1 MLKQIEGSL
10 GVAEAVA
17 LCRPGVVCAYP
28 ISPQTHIVE
37 NVGKLVKE
45 GKLENCEFINCESEF
60 SAMSISIGGSAGGA
74 RTYTATA
81 SQGLLFMAEG
91 IYNASGLGLPIV
103 MTVAS
108 RAIGAPINIWNDH
121 SDSLSQRDSGWLQLF
136 CESNQDAV
144 DTHIMAFKIAEKVGL
159 PVMVLMDG
167 YVLTHAFE
175 RIDVPLQQEVDEFL
189 PDYEPTEF
197 LDPKEPI
204 SMGAMVGPEAFTE
217 VRLLQQRK
225 MCKALNVIDEVTK
238 EFRAKF
244 GRQSGGLVE
253 CYNCEDADVKIVM
266 AGSSVGT
273 AKDEIDRLT
282 KEGYKVGIISLK
294 SFRPFPYEAIR
305 EAIGETKNV
314 VVVER
319 AFSFGARGIIGPE
332 VARAVEGT
340 GCEVHSVIAGLG
352 GRAILGST
360 VKRIADLALN
370 HELKDE
376 LTWVDVDARVLNN
389 YLKDSEGVTF
399 AEGPISDSDIHRSVQ
414 TGCCCGKNTCA

>member
-10 GVAEAVA
+10 GIAEAVA

-45 GKLENCEFINCESEF
+45 GKLKQCEFINCESEF
-60 SAMSISIGGSAGGA
+60 SALSISIGASAGGV

-81 SQGLLFMAEG
+81 SQGLLFMAEAV
-91 IYNASGLGLPIV
+91 YNASGLGLPIV

-144 DTHIMAFKIAEKVGL
+144 DTHIMAFKIAEQVGL

-167 YVLTHAFE
+167 FVLTHAFE
-175 RIDVPLQQEVDEFL
+175 RLDIPSQEQIDSFL
-189 PDYEPTEF
+189 PEYQPKEY

-225 MCKALNVIDEVTK
+225 MYKALQVIEDVTK
-238 EFRAKF
+238 EYRALT
-244 GRQSGGLVE
+244 GRNSGGLLD
-253 CYNCEDADVKIVM
+253 CYNCENADVKLII

-273 AKDEIDRLT
+273 AKDEIDKLT
-282 KEGYKVGIISLK
+282 KQGYKVGIISLK
-294 SFRPFPYEAIR
+294 AFRPFPYDALR
-305 EAIGETKNV
+305 AAIGDTKKV
-314 VVVER
+314 AVLER
-319 AFSFGARGIIGPE
+319 AFSFGARGIIAPE
-332 VARAVEGT
+332 VERAMRGT
-340 GCEVHSVIAGLG
+340 GCEIHTAIAGLG

-360 VKRIADLALN
+360 IKRIADMALN
-370 HELKDE
+370 DQFTDE
-376 LTWVDVDARVLNN
+376 VTWVDVDAKMLNS
-389 YLKDSEGVTF
+389 YLKDSENVTF
-399 AEGPISDSDIHRSVQ
+399 AEGPISDSAIIDSVK
-414 TGCCCGKNTCA
+414 GKA

>member
-10 GVAEAVA
+10 GIAEAVA
-17 LCRPGVVCAYP
+17 LCRPGAVCAYP

-37 NVGKLVKE
+37 NVGKFVKE
-45 GKLENCEFINCESEF
+45 GKLQNCEFINCESEF
-60 SAMSISIGGSAGGA
+60 SAMSISIGASAGGV

-136 CESNQDAV
+136 CESNQDAL

-167 YVLTHAFE
+167 FVLTHAFE
-175 RIDVPLQQEVDEFL
+175 RLDMPTQEQIDSFLPEYEPQEFL
-189 PDYEPTEF
+189 NPE
-197 LDPKEPI
+197 EPI

-225 MCKALNVIDEVTK
+225 MCRALKVITEVTDEYRK
-238 EFRAKF
+238 LT
-244 GRQSGGLVE
+244 GRNSGGLVD
-253 CYNCEDADVKIVM
+253 CYNCEGADVKLVI

-282 KEGYKVGIISLK
+282 AKGLKVGIISLK
-294 SFRPFPYEAIR
+294 AFRPFPYEAMR
-305 EAIGETKNV
+305 AAIGDCKNV

-319 AFSFGARGIIGPE
+319 AFSFGARGIIAPE
-332 VARAVEGT
+332 IERSMRGT
-340 GCEVHSVIAGLG
+340 DCSIHSVIAGLG

-360 VKRIADLALN
+360 IGNIVDLALN
-370 HELKDE
+370 DKLKDE
-376 LTWVDVDARVLNN
+376 VTWVDVNARVLNN
-389 YLKDSEGVTF
+389 YLKDVEGVTF
-399 AEGPISDSDIHRSVQ
+399 NEGPVSDSAIHESV
-414 TGCCCGKNTCA
+414 K

>member
-10 GVAEAVA
+10 GIAEAVA
-17 LCRPGVVCAYP
+17 LCRPGAVCAYP

-45 GKLENCEFINCESEF
+45 GKLQDCEFINCESEF
-60 SAMSISIGGSAGGA
+60 SAMSISIGASAGGV

-91 IYNASGLGLPIV
+91 VYNASGLGLPIV

-175 RIDVPLQQEVDEFL
+175 RMDIPSQEQIDSFL
-189 PDYEPTEF
+189 PPYEPKEF

-217 VRLLQQRK
+217 VRLLQHRK
-225 MCKALNVIDEVTK
+225 MYKALPVIEEVTK
-238 EFRAKF
+238 EYRALV
-244 GRQSGGLVE
+244 GRNSGGLVE
-253 CYNCEDADVKIVM
+253 CYNCEGADVKIVM

-273 AKDEIDRLT
+273 AKDEIDRMT
-282 KEGYKVGIISLK
+282 AEGKKVGIISLK
-294 SFRPFPYEAIR
+294 AYRPFPYDAMR
-305 EAIGETKNV
+305 DAIGDCNNV

-332 VARAVEGT
+332 VMRAVNGKK
-340 GCEVHSVIAGLG
+340 CEVHSVIAGLG
-352 GRAILGST
+352 GRAITGET
-360 VKRIADLALN
+360 VRRIATMGLN
-370 HELKDE
+370 HEFKDE
-376 LTWVDVDARVLNN
+376 VTWGDVDADVLNT
-389 YLKDSEGVTF
+389 YLKDSEGVKF
-399 AEGPISDSDIHRSVQ
+399 ENGPISDSDVIKSTKCDR
-414 TGCCCGKNTCA
+414 A

>member
-10 GVAEAVA
+10 GIAEAVA
-17 LCRPGVVCAYP
+17 LCRPGAVCAYP

-37 NVGKLVKE
+37 NIGKFVKE

-60 SAMSISIGGSAGGA
+60 SAMSISIGASAGGV

-81 SQGLLFMAEG
+81 SQGLLFMTEG
-91 IYNASGLGLPIV
+91 VYNASGLGLPIV

-167 YVLTHAFE
+167 FVLTHAFE
-175 RIDVPLQQEVDEFL
+175 RLDIPSQEQIDSFL
-189 PDYEPTEF
+189 PEYEPTEF
-197 LDPKEPI
+197 LTPEEPI

-225 MCKALNVIDEVTK
+225 MYKALDVIEEVTK
-238 EFRAKF
+238 EYRALT
-244 GRQSGGLVE
+244 GRNSGGLLD
-253 CYNCEDADVKIVM
+253 CYNCDGADVKLVV

-282 KEGYKVGIISLK
+282 AQGYKVGLISLK
-294 SFRPFPYEAIR
+294 AFRPFPYAAMR
-305 EAIGETKNV
+305 EAIGDCKKV
-314 VVVER
+314 AVLER
-319 AFSFGARGIIGPE
+319 AFSFGARGIIAPE
-332 VARAVEGT
+332 IERAMRGT
-340 GCEVHSVIAGLG
+340 DCQVRSCIAGLG
-352 GRAILGST
+352 GRAIVGNT
-360 VKRIADLALN
+360 IKNIADLALN
-370 HELKDE
+370 DKLTDE
-376 LTWVDVDARVLNN
+376 VTWVDVDANVLNN
-389 YLKDSEGVTF
+389 YLKDAEGVTF
-399 AEGPISDSDIHRSVQ
+399 EPGAISDSTVEKSARA
-414 TGCCCGKNTCA
+414 KA

>member
-10 GVAEAVA
+10 GIAEAVA
-17 LCRPGVVCAYP
+17 LCRPGAVCAYP

-37 NVGKLVKE
+37 NVGKFVKE
-45 GKLENCEFINCESEF
+45 GKLQDCEFVNVESEF
-60 SAMSISIGGSAGGA
+60 SAMSVSIGASAGGV

-81 SQGLLFMAEG
+81 SQGLLYMVEG

-136 CESNQDAV
+136 CESNQDAL

-167 YVLTHAFE
+167 FVLTHAFE
-175 RIDVPLQQEVDEFL
+175 RLDLPTQEQIDSFL
-189 PDYEPTEF
+189 PEYEPKEY
-197 LDPKEPI
+197 LDPKDPI

-225 MCKALNVIDEVTK
+225 MYKALDVIEEVTK
-238 EFRAKF
+238 EYRALT
-244 GRQSGGLVE
+244 GRNSGGLLD
-253 CYNCEDADVKIVM
+253 CYNCENADVKLII

-273 AKDEIDRLT
+273 AKDEIDVLT
-282 KEGYKVGIISLK
+282 KQGYKVGIISLK
-294 SFRPFPYEAIR
+294 AFRPFPYDALR
-305 EAIGETKNV
+305 AAIGDTKKV
-314 VVVER
+314 VVLER
-319 AFSFGARGIIGPE
+319 AFSCGARGIICPE
-332 VARAVEGT
+332 VERAMRGT
-340 GCEVHSVIAGLG
+340 DCQVHTAIAGLG

-360 VKRIADLALN
+360 IKRIADMALN
-370 HELKDE
+370 DQFKDE
-376 LTWVDVDARVLNN
+376 VTWVDVEPKVLNS
-389 YLKDSEGVTF
+389 YLKDSENVTF
-399 AEGPISDSDIHRSVQ
+399 ADGPVSDSAIIESAKSGR
-414 TGCCCGKNTCA
+414 A